1 MVKLTEK
8 FSKNK
13 IIIAIASICII
24 LTIGTVFFITKSNNI
39 ETINPEQQM
48 QNKLNYE
55 YKLFKPS
62 FQNPGDPNPYSYD
75 FTQDMTYQD
84 EENIYYKK
92 IDNYNDYS
100 IVKSRWN
107 DILDMSES
115 DFENKFMVISAIENT
130 SMVGLTVNKIETDT
144 NYLYISLIKDE
155 KFSAN
160 DEALNKVVYGNQ
172 SSEYE
177 EEYEE
182 TCISY
187 ILPKTME
194 REKIIVTRNLRNDEK
209 DFDTQMQVAEINSK
223 YLNNL
228 FQYKDSNY
236 RKAKQEAS
244 QSNEIFSLVEQDWK
258 DMIYKRFTITKSMQ
272 PINFDNFKSLGDGFY
287 CLQVTEYSEYLKLM
301 NNYGVE
307 KLNWRDFKNIY
318 AIIIVR
324 DNSDNSIGIDEIKT
338 DNNGKS
344 YLEVYKNGI
353 LDVDENFK
361 YPATVVFVP
370 NYRSLEANYLEIR
383 TK

>member
-13 IIIAIASICII
+13 IIIAISSICII
-24 LTIGTVFFITKSNNI
+24 LIIGTVFFITKSNNI
-39 ETINPEQQM
+39 ETINSEQQM
-48 QNKLNYE
+48 QSKLNYE
-55 YKLFKPS
+55 YKLFKSS

-107 DILDMSES
+107 DILDMTES
-115 DFENKFMVISAIENT
+115 DFEKKFMVISAIENT

-155 KFSAN
+155 KFPAN
-160 DEALNKVVYGNQ
+160 DEALNKVVNGNQ

-177 EEYEE
+177 EEYEK

-209 DFDTQMQVAEINSK
+209 DFDTQMQVAEINSQYSK
-223 YLNNL
+223 NI
-228 FQYKDSNY
+228 FQYKDSYY
-236 RKAKQEAS
+236 RKAKQEAL
-244 QSNEIFSLVEQDWK
+244 QSNGIFSLVEPDWK
-258 DMIYKRFTITKSMQ
+258 DMIDKRFTITKSMQ

-287 CLQVTEYSEYLKLM
+287 CLQVTDYSEYLKLM

-324 DNSDNSIGIDEIKT
+324 NNSDNSIGIDEIKT

-344 YLEVYKNGI
+344 YLEVYKNGM

-361 YPATVVFVP
+361 YPAAVVFVP
-370 NYRSLEANYLEIR
+370 NYRSLGTNYLEIR